1 MSRMDLQQDEALRS
15 SGWRVFRSSTRDR
28 VIPSSSAGA
37 ALQRVRIA
45 SALPVAGVTEGVT
58 LSFEE
63 RAALSA
69 ARDQVLQKALPTAT
83 PRSLGVTQY
92 LNVRLREDV
101 GFGVAGEVTEVER
114 VIGLAP
120 FDGFIT
126 ELVVMAT
133 PSSTLQAY
141 AFRTSGGQTMF
152 RTIDNQ
158 PSSPFDENSE
168 PDFMLGLGHIDG
180 SGKYQ
185 VQNVKM
191 PVYAGEQI
199 IAAIRHQGVAAIGT
213 DLIVGSIGFEG
224 FVLARQGSAAAVS
237 QFGALTVEAR
247 RAATEAASNTSKLA
261 VERERTRRAEA
272 EARARV
278 EVAKLNAE
286 SKRSAAQP
294 AFNPFQGL
302 LVAPQAQQALQ
313 SRQRV
318 VPPPPPAFAAPS
330 APAGGEGQTFVQ
342 SWMPQSGSIGYLI
355 PDPPRGG
362 RVNVFDNKYTIWDI
376 SGQKV
381 GEGAITPVRSDAEI
395 PESARISKNLGVRT
409 SSAIRE
415 DQAGILASRAGQSAF

>member
-1 MSRMDLQQDEALRS
+1 MGRMDLQDNEALRS
-15 SGWRVFRSSTRDR
+15 HGWRVFRSSTRDR
-28 VIPSSSAGA
+28 VIPSNSAGA
-37 ALQRVRIA
+37 ALQRIKVGA
-45 SALPVAGVTEGVT
+45 AFPVAGVEVGVSVS
-58 LSFEE
+58 LES
-63 RAALSA
+63 RAEAAA
-69 ARDQVLQKALPTAT
+69 ARDRAMQAVIPTAT

-114 VIGLAP
+114 VIGIAP

-126 ELVVMAT
+126 ELLVHAT
-133 PSSTLQAY
+133 PSSTLESF

-158 PSSPFDENSE
+158 PSDPFNHNNE
-168 PDFMLGLGHIDG
+168 PDFLDGLASIDAT
-180 SGKYQ
+180 GKYQ

-199 IAAIRHQGVAAIGT
+199 ICVIRHLGVAAIGT
-213 DLIVGSIGFEG
+213 DLIAASMGFEG

-247 RAATEAASNTSKLA
+247 RSATEAARQSSQLA

-272 EARARV
+272 EARARI

-286 SKRSAAQP
+286 ARRPAAQP
-294 AFNPFQGL
+294 AFNPFQGV
-302 LVAPQAQQALQ
+302 LVAPQAQPQIQ

-318 VPPPPPAFAAPS
+318 VPPPPPPFAAPS
-330 APAGGEGQTFVQ
+330 AEVSGAKQTFV
-342 SWMPQSGSIGYLI
+342 SAWNPSFGSIGYLI

-362 RVNVFDNKYTIWDI
+362 RVNVFDNRYTIWDI
-376 SGQKV
+376 NGKNV
-381 GEGAITPVRSDAEI
+381 GEGAIIPVRSDAEI
-395 PESARISKNLGVRT
+395 PEGARISQVRSGT
-409 SSAIRE
+409 LSLEQVRDIAK
-415 DQAGILASRAGQSAF
+415 GTF